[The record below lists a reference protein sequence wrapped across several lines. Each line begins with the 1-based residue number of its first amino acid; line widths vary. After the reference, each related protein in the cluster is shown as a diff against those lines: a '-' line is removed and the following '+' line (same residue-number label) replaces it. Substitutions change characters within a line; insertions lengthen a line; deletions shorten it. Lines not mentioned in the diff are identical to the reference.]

1 MGTQLIRH
9 PLKEESLNI
18 PSIPPGFESF
28 TPFRIDDNTPASTIG
43 SALQTAKKEQEIVH
57 HEDKKVKRSLRRK
70 PGINYA
76 NFDCSSGD
84 ESNSKTFNH
93 IHIDQ
98 TSRSRGVTRGCEKGS
113 NCQKV
118 TAKWHPEEARVPN
131 LSEAPVFY
139 PNEKEFENTLEYIA
153 SIRDKAEVYGIC
165 RIVPPSSWKPPCPL
179 KEKTVWETSMFST
192 RIQRVDKLQ
201 NRDSLKKSFKP
212 NHHKKKRRRRSTKV
226 GVDQDHETRGSLSPM
241 AYDFGFEPGP
251 SFTLDGFK
259 KYADDFKTQYFRK
272 NVDESHTKRSC
283 EPSIENIEGEYW
295 RVVEKPTEDVEVLYG
310 ADLETGTFGSGFPNM
325 PSQVEGVD
333 EKYLKSGWNLNN
345 FPKLPGS
352 VLSYE
357 TSDISGVLVPWLYIG
372 MCFSSFCWHVEDHH
386 LYSINYMHW
395 GDPKIWYGVP
405 GQDAIKLEEAM
416 RKHLPDLFAQ
426 QPDLL
431 HKLVTQLS
439 PSILKSEGVPVYRCI
454 QNPGEFVLT
463 FPRSYHSGFNCG
475 FNCAE
480 AVNVAPFDWLLH
492 GHNAIELYREQGRK
506 TSISHDKLLLGAA
519 RDAVK
524 AQWEMNLL
532 RNNTPD
538 NLKWK
543 DVCGK
548 DGILLKALKERL
560 EMERVM
566 RDYLCKTGQKALKM
580 EATFDATNERECSV
594 CYFDLHLS
602 AAGCHHCSP
611 NKYSCLNHAKEFCGC
626 SLNSKFF
633 LFRYDMSDLGI
644 LVEALEGKL
653 SAIYR
658 WAKLDLGLILTN
670 HVPKDLGMI
679 KSPSKE
685 PLVVKNSDDVIIL
698 SDDEGENSIK
708 KDESCK
714 SDTLQSVG
722 DITRGSHQE
731 TVSSQNNLE
740 RCNRRKGPCIAKVVR
755 RLNCNVEL
763 LEFGIVQ
770 SGKLWCDNCAIY
782 PKGFRSRVKHINI
795 LDPTN
800 TCYYISEI
808 LDAGWDR
815 PIFMVSLENC
825 VSEVFIHLSAVKC
838 WDMVRERIN
847 QEILKLHKLGR
858 LKLPPLQPSGSLD
871 GMEMFGFSSPFILQG
886 IQSKDRHRMCK
897 EYWESRPF
905 HTQSHDDISGN
916 SSVNIE
922 DQSNSGDD
930 TIVSGLFKKA
940 NLEELNV
947 FMSVLT
953 KDDSNQNRVMR
964 LLNEEIVKRLRRI
977 KKGS

>member
-1 MGTQLIRH
+1 MHVLTKPIGMGTQLIRH

-28 TPFRIDDNTPASTIG
+28 TPFRIDDDTPASTIG

-93 IHIDQ
+93 IHI
-98 TSRSRGVTRGCEKGS
+98 VI
-113 NCQKV
+113 
-118 TAKWHPEEARVPN
+118 AKWHPEEARLPN

-165 RIVPPSSWKPPCPL
+165 RIIPPSSWKPPCPL

-192 RIQRVDKLQ
+192 CIQRVDKLQ

-212 NHHKKKRRRRSTKV
+212 NHHKKKRRRRSTKA
-226 GVDQDHETRGSLSPM
+226 GVDQDHETPGSSSPM
-241 AYDFGFEPGP
+241 AHDFGFESGP

-272 NVDESHTKRSC
+272 NVDESNTKRSC
-283 EPSIENIEGEYW
+283 EPSIINIEGEYW

-310 ADLETGTFGSGFPNM
+310 ADLETVTFGSGFPNM

-345 FPKLPGS
+345 FPKLPG
-352 VLSYE
+352 
-357 TSDISGVLVPWLYIG
+357 
-372 MCFSSFCWHVEDHH
+372 
-386 LYSINYMHW
+386 
-395 GDPKIWYGVP
+395 
-405 GQDAIKLEEAM
+405 QDAIKLEEAM
-416 RKHLPDLFAQ
+416 RKHLPNLFAQ

-431 HKLVTQLS
+431 HKL
-439 PSILKSEGVPVYRCI
+439 
-454 QNPGEFVLT
+454 
-463 FPRSYHSGFNCG
+463 
-475 FNCAE
+475 

-519 RDAVK
+519 RDAIK

-560 EMERVM
+560 EMEHVM

-580 EATFDATNERECSV
+580 EATFDVTNERECSV

-602 AAGCHHCSP
+602 AAGCHNCSP

-626 SLNSKFF
+626 SLNSNFF

-658 WAKLDLGLILTN
+658 WGKLDLGLILTN
-670 HVPKDLGMI
+670 HAPKDLGMI

-685 PLVVKNSDDVIIL
+685 TLVVKNSDDVIIL
-698 SDDEGENSIK
+698 SDDEGENSVK
-708 KDESCK
+708 KDKSCK
-714 SDTLQSVG
+714 SDTLPA
-722 DITRGSHQE
+722 RGSHQE
-731 TVSSQNNLE
+731 MVSSQNNLE
-740 RCNRRKGPCIAKVVR
+740 RCKRRKGPCIAKVVR

-770 SGKLWCDNCAIY
+770 SGKLWCDSCAIY

-871 GMEMFGFSSPFILQG
+871 GMEMFGFSSPFILQIILNVQFRG
-886 IQSKDRHRMCK
+886 IQSKDKHQMCK

-916 SSVNIE
+916 SSVNTE

-930 TIVSGLFKKA
+930 TIVSGLLKKA
-940 NLEELNV
+940 NLDELNV
-947 FMSVLT
+947 FKTVLT
-953 KDDSNQNRVMR
+953 NDDSNQNKVMR
-964 LLNEEIVKRLRRI
+964 LLNEEIVKRLRQI
-977 KKGS
+977 KKKSSWVFGAMR